1 MTAMELRGEFLQA
14 LNPVFDDESLMRQ
27 VMDFIKTMPFKKKR
41 SKKTKDIEIE
51 RDAEKETKL
60 EPDSDEYIRAGL
72 RESFKEFKEHQEG
85 KRQFKPL
92 DQYLKELEEL

>member
-1 MTAMELRGEFLQA
+1 MTAVELRGEFLQA

-27 VMDFIKTMPFKKKR
+27 VMDYVKSLPFKKKR
-41 SKKTKDIEIE
+41 SKKTKAVEIE
-51 RDAEKETKL
+51 REAEKETEP

-72 RESFKEFKEHQEG
+72 REAFKEFKEYQEG